1 MLVAAAH
8 LELPKMQNSIIL
20 DRIAALS
27 EEAAGKGARLVAFGE
42 SVLPGFPVWAIV
54 SEPPQQHS
62 RFRNF
67 VERSIFVEGPETRAI
82 GALARDIGI
91 AISIGVSERS
101 PYSVGAI
108 YNSNLIFD
116 AGGNLISHRR
126 KLVPTWAERL
136 VWSNGDAFDLKTVTV
151 EDASVGVLIC
161 GENTN
166 PLARFALIAGAET
179 IHISSW
185 PPGWP
190 FRIQDKPS
198 NDYLDWIRIRVSA
211 HSFEAKAFGLAAG
224 SILSDEYLDE
234 LCGDDRGLFDVLKV
248 NLQSASFGVDPTGRI
263 ISDVLL
269 DKEGVVVF
277 DVNVDACIEEKL
289 AHDVAGGYQRFDLFR
304 LRVDRR
310 RTQPVLSMET

>member
-8 LELPKMQNSIIL
+8 LELPSMRNSEIL
-20 DRIAALS
+20 DRIGVLCEDAAQ
-27 EEAAGKGARLVAFGE
+27 KGARLVAFGE
-42 SVLPGFPVWAIV
+42 SVLPGFPVWALV
-54 SEPPQQHS
+54 SEPSQQHG
-62 RFRNF
+62 RFRDF
-67 VERSIFVEGPETRAI
+67 VRRSIFVEGLETKTI
-82 GALARDIGI
+82 GAMARDLGI

-101 PYSVGAI
+101 PYSVGAV

-116 AGGNLISHRR
+116 AGGRLISHRR

-136 VWSNGDAFDLKTVTV
+136 VWSNGDAFDLKTVKV
-151 EDASVGVLIC
+151 EEALVGVLIC

-179 IHISSW
+179 VHISSW

-190 FRIQDKPS
+190 FRIQDNS
-198 NDYLDWIRIRVSA
+198 TSDYLDWIRLRVSA

-234 LCGDDRGLFDVLKV
+234 LCGDDQGLFGVLKA
-248 NLQSASFGVDPTGRI
+248 NLQSASLGVDPTGRV
-263 ISDVLL
+263 ISDVLF
-269 DKEGVVVF
+269 DREGVVVF
-277 DVNVDACIEEKL
+277 EVDTDACVEEKL

-310 RTQPVLSMET
+310 RTQPVLSIDA

>member
-1 MLVAAAH
+1 L
-8 LELPKMQNSIIL
+8 
-20 DRIAALS
+20 
-27 EEAAGKGARLVAFGE
+27 
-42 SVLPGFPVWAIV
+42 V
-54 SEPPQQHS
+54 SEPSRQHA
-62 RFRNF
+62 RFRDF
-67 VERSIFVEGPETRAI
+67 VGRSIDIEGPETSAI
-82 GALARDIGI
+82 GELARDIGV

-116 AGGNLISHRR
+116 ARGTLISHRR

-179 IHISSW
+179 VHISSW

-190 FRIQDKPS
+190 FRIQDEPNS
-198 NDYLDWIRIRVSA
+198 DYLDWIRLRVSA
-211 HSFEAKAFGLAAG
+211 HAFEAKAFGLAAG
-224 SILSDEYLDE
+224 SILGDEYLDE
-234 LCGDDRGLFDVLKV
+234 LCGDDRNLFRILKN
-248 NLQSASFGVDPTGRI
+248 NLQSASFGVDPTGRV
-263 ISDVLL
+263 ISDILL
-269 DKEGVVVF
+269 DKEGIVVF
-277 DVNVDACIEEKL
+277 EVNTDTCVEEKL

-304 LRVDRR
+304 LRIDRR
-310 RTQPVLSMET
+310 RTQPVLSVES